1 MSKGKYESNVL
12 PRLDEIEA
20 WARDGVSDEDIA
32 RNLAV
37 AYSTFRRYKETHQ
50 ALSAALARGKDYVDN
65 VIVTNAYLRR
75 ITGYDT
81 TETRREYVYVQDP
94 GGGEPV
100 RMLSKETEQVRHIPG
115 DPRAAEFWLVNRQK
129 LKWRRPGDTAG
140 QDADSVETGVVE
152 LPAVQDLTPPT
163 GIPTEGSPCAQ

>member
-129 LKWRRPGDTAG
+129 LKWRRTDKDLTTNDGEG
-140 QDADSVETGVVE
+140 ADTGVVE
-152 LPAVQDLTPPT
+152 LPAVMERPAPPGEET
-163 GIPTEGSPCAQ
+163 DHGQ